1 MGRPRV
7 EAFQIKGL
15 VNRPVYVIRNP
26 HDNECTLGESLDGL
40 NVAHKIA
47 AILAGGENVV
57 AGVNGSVC
65 GLHLI
70 SLSRCGFH
78 HHARSLLSIF
88 GNRKLESCEFLDSF
102 FRRFILCETVKSDFQ
117 IFPKPLPAL
126 ELRPMDTL
134 AKSNLAHSIP
144 PPLVGLAKVSPPYRF
159 GMIVARA
166 YPTFGGYAMVVRL
179 FTTLHRGSSPPHVWG
194 IIPYPTVGGLCSLS
208 AIRGV
213 FLFSLQWGVEPPKPG
228 GGINIVSNPYLIS
241 QFNSLNPHIK

>member
-26 HDNECTLGESLDGL
+26 HDNERTLGKSLDGL
-40 NVAHKIA
+40 NMAHKIA

-70 SLSRCGFH
+70 SLLGLGFH

-88 GNRKLESCEFLDSF
+88 GSRKLESCEFLDSF
-102 FRRFILCETVKSDFQ
+102 FRRSILCETVKSDFQ
-117 IFPKPLPAL
+117 IFPKPLPVL

-134 AKSNLAHSIP
+134 AKSNLADSIS
-144 PPLVGLAKVSPPYRF
+144 PPLVGLVKVSSLYRF
-159 GMIVARA
+159 GMGFAR
-166 YPTFGGYAMVVRL
+166 G
-179 FTTLHRGSSPPHVWG
+179 
-194 IIPYPTVGGLCSLS
+194 YPTVGGYVAYSP
-208 AIRGV
+208 I
-213 FLFSLQWGVEPPKPG
+213 G
-228 GGINIVSNPYLIS
+228 GFFCFPSNGG
-241 QFNSLNPHIK
+241 LNPQNPAVV